1 MAQHC
6 TGLSSPS
13 CPKQV
18 SANTG
23 LSSPKKHEAQS
34 CSATGLSSP
43 ILRSLNCFCSIQV
56 GAPKTHTLHI
66 RTFPFCQGGHL
77 QGAAMVLKPSANQPA
92 FIAFRNRVLKALQ
105 PARLARPV
113 TSQCHTLIWPEK
125 TSSATPPAWSKIP
138 GQPKGKRP
146 YNTWGCPALYK
157 STRQGL
163 SSPNIR
169 R

>member
-92 FIAFRNRVLKALQ
+92 FIAFRNRVFKGFAACKACKACDITV
-105 PARLARPV
+105 PHSDLAREDFFSNAASLVKDP
-113 TSQCHTLIWPEK
+113 WP
-125 TSSATPPAWSKIP
+125 T
-138 GQPKGKRP
+138 KR
-146 YNTWGCPALYK
+146 
-157 STRQGL
+157 
-163 SSPNIR
+163 
-169 R
+169 